1 MIMEQR
7 VTVAASREEVW
18 AFLLNVPEMSVL
30 VPGVERVQPT
40 SETSYEGRMGVKV
53 GPVSLRFDVVVTI
66 DQLDETNYTAAMIAD
81 ASDRRVGGSV
91 RAKMAMVLQEPA
103 PGSTEMVITTDLNL
117 LGRLGQFGQPVIK
130 KKADQVLEEFAANL
144 RTRLAAN
151 A

>member
-7 VTVAASREEVW
+7 VRVQATRDKVW

-30 VPGVERVQPT
+30 VPGVERVEPT
-40 SETSYEGRMGVKV
+40 SETTYEGRMGVKV
-53 GPVSLRFDVVVTI
+53 GPVSLRFDVKVTI
-66 DQLDETNYTAAMIAD
+66 DQLDETNYTAGMIAD
-81 ASDRRVGGSV
+81 ATDRRVGGSV
-91 RAKMAMVLQEPA
+91 KAKMTMVLQEPA

-144 RTRLAAN
+144 RAHFSAN
-151 A
+151 S